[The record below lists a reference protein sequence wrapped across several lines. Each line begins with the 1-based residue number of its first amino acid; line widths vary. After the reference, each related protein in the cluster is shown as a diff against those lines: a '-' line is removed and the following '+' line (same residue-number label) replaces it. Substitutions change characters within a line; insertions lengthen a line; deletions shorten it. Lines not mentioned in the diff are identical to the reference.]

1 MLRTLKKRKKKG
13 KGKKR
18 KNIFVSPSRY
28 TIFPFILSI
37 YRDPFVVYVREY
49 VCIDDRTLIYTFHRI

>member
-37 YRDPFVVYVREY
+37 YRDPFVVYVENMF
-49 VCIDDRTLIYTFHRI
+49 VSMIEH

>member
-1 MLRTLKKRKKKG
+1 MLRTLKKRKKKKG
-13 KGKKR
+13 KEKKR

-49 VCIDDRTLIYTFHRI
+49 VCVGYR